1 VAFREQVQS
10 GGTRQTRVLFN
21 RLVAGRFTGAQA
33 VDGLGGAG
41 ASSADQPT
49 TSTTEF
55 GAGFVTAEQT
65 TTHDLYA
72 LRLGGNSSPSGV
84 AQINS
89 VPELSAP
96 DAVSSPAGTVST
108 MIAWQQD
115 PGSAGVPEIRLR
127 YAPDGVNLNPDQV
140 LSSPTLGPTNA
151 DLGLAAAGDQAGDA
165 AVAWVQ
171 GSGAQPQIVTA
182 QLYQAPGSFT
192 PLSLSGYST
201 SVNPVLRWSAA
212 SEQWGSPTYQVKL
225 DGILVAQ
232 STANAVTV
240 PTPVRQGRHV
250 WQVTAVNR
258 AGVATVARSATVFVD
273 SLPPIVSVRVTGQRH
288 PLSPLRV
295 YVRAHD
301 TRPGLGSGQVSG
313 VSTVQVRWGDGH
325 SRFVRYVSGHAYR
338 RRGTY
343 RLTVIVKDRAGN
355 QTVIHKTIHVTP
367 VAKKKKKAKPSPRRH
382 SHHGARR

>member
-1 VAFREQVQS
+1 
-10 GGTRQTRVLFN
+10 
-21 RLVAGRFTGAQA
+21 
-33 VDGLGGAG
+33 
-41 ASSADQPT
+41 
-49 TSTTEF
+49 
-55 GAGFVTAEQT
+55 
-65 TTHDLYA
+65 
-72 LRLGGNSSPSGV
+72 
-84 AQINS
+84 
-89 VPELSAP
+89 
-96 DAVSSPAGTVST
+96 

-115 PGSAGVPEIRLR
+115 PGSAGGPEIRLR

-171 GSGAQPQIVTA
+171 GSGAQTQIVTA
-182 QLYQAPGSFT
+182 QLYQAPGSFH
-192 PLSLSGYST
+192 PLSLPGYST

-225 DGILVAQ
+225 DGVLVAQ
-232 STANAVTV
+232 STATAVTV

-273 SLPPIVSVRVTGQRH
+273 SLPPIVSVRVSGQRH

-301 TRPGLGSGQVSG
+301 TRPGLGRGQVSG
-313 VSTVQVRWGDGH
+313 AEHRPGQVGRRLQPVRPLRLGPRLPAARHLSAHRDRQGPGRQSDRDPQDDPRDAGRQEEEKGQAVSAAPFPPWRPDDEPDRHQTAPQ
-325 SRFVRYVSGHAYR
+325 SRFSDRRSGSA
-338 RRGTY
+338 RGGS
-343 RLTVIVKDRAGN
+343 DR
-355 QTVIHKTIHVTP
+355 
-367 VAKKKKKAKPSPRRH
+367 
-382 SHHGARR
+382 